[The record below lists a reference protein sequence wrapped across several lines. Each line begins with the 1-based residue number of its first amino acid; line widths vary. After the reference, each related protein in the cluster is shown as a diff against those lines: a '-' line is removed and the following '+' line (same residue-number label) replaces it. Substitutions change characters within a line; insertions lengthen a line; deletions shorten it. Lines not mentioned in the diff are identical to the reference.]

1 MASGRTRSER
11 IAGYP
16 MADMRALLR
25 RDRGDGFT
33 FEEALALSG
42 RHDGDL
48 ITGMITGLV
57 AEGFLVQIE
66 ADRWQCTDKGR
77 AMQWTSRERVTQD
90 KVEQRLAEVVAR
102 ASVIN
107 ADDNWLSLRSSCSA
121 RSYGQMK
128 Q

>member
-1 MASGRTRSER
+1 
-11 IAGYP
+11 

-48 ITGMITGLV
+48 ITGMIAGLV

-77 AMQWTSRERVTQD
+77 AMQWTSRERAHHHVL
-90 KVEQRLAEVVAR
+90 ELVAR
-102 ASVIN
+102 WRPS
-107 ADDNWLSLRSSCSA
+107 R
-121 RSYGQMK
+121 
-128 Q
+128 